1 MIARLILTTLLLAV
15 FAYAALQYRRS
26 PLIGA
31 LAVMAALAGLY
42 FVWVPRHATALAE
55 WAGVGRGVDLILY
68 TWVAI
73 SLIMLLNLHLK
84 IRMQTELITAL
95 ARATALADARRREPG
110 SGAIPTI

>member
-1 MIARLILTTLLLAV
+1 MIARLILTVLLLVV
-15 FAYAALQYRRS
+15 FAYAAIQYRRS
-26 PLIGA
+26 RLIGVI
-31 LAVMAALAGLY
+31 AVATALAGLY

-84 IRMQTELITAL
+84 LRMQTELITAL
-95 ARATALADARRREPG
+95 ARATALADARRRAA
-110 SGAIPTI
+110 GA